1 MQISSKMKFIAE
13 SSFRRLLVCASAFF
27 FLSHVAAQN
36 NATAPSDSVKR
47 YVDTILQIAREH
59 SLFRK
64 NADWPA
70 ITDSLYAKI
79 QGAKT
84 IPEAI
89 PAIQY
94 MLKALGDK
102 HGALVY
108 DGKWYSK
115 ITANKVPDF
124 RKPLLDQLIAGV
136 KLKTALFS
144 GGYGYILIPYVGVTA
159 PADVAAYAQGV
170 QDSICKIN
178 SPAVKGWIIDLR
190 LNRGGNMNPMLAGIG
205 NIIGDGK
212 IGAFL
217 KADGTIET
225 DWDIKGGDLYV
236 YGMKTVDLHYKC
248 AVNDHI
254 KVAVLLSEATCSSG
268 EVVAIALKG
277 RLNTRFFGERTS
289 GFVTANNT
297 YLLDNH
303 SFLLLATNY
312 EADRNN
318 KIYRDCVEPD
328 VTMINGDDFSN
339 LESDLKIKAALAWLA
354 K

>member
-1 MQISSKMKFIAE
+1 MDCMANALFR
-13 SSFRRLLVCASAFF
+13 SFLVCSSAIFCISRSAGQGNTIAS
-27 FLSHVAAQN
+27 
-36 NATAPSDSVKR
+36 PDSVKN
-47 YVDTILQIAREH
+47 YVDTILHIAREH

-64 NADWPA
+64 NVDWLA
-70 ITDSLYAKI
+70 ITDSVYAKI

-89 PAIQY
+89 PAIQF

-115 ITANKVPDF
+115 TSADKAPDF

-136 KLKTALFS
+136 KLKAALLR
-144 GGYGYILIPYVGVTA
+144 GHYGYILIPYVGVTA

-190 LNRGGNMNPMLAGIG
+190 LNRGGNMNSMLAGIG

-217 KADGTIET
+217 TPDGAIET
-225 DWDIKGGDLYV
+225 DWDLKDGDIYV
-236 YGMKTVDLHYKC
+236 YGMKTVDLANKC
-248 AVNDHI
+248 TIREHI

-277 RLNTRFFGERTS
+277 RPNTRFFGERTS
-289 GFVTANNT
+289 GYVTANNT
-297 YLLDNH
+297 YKLDRH

-312 EADRNN
+312 ETDRNN
-318 KIYRDCVEPD
+318 NIYRDYIDPD
-328 VTMINGDDFSN
+328 VTMIDGDNFLN
-339 LESDLKIKAALAWLA
+339 LDNDLKIKAALEWLS